1 MAEDAGATDTA
12 VVALAERSILAIGRG
27 EWSEAERLVEG
38 ARSIAR
44 RAWLEDY
51 VTSALLYAVAARV
64 AIHGGEVAGAQ
75 QDLAKTQRLRPKLT
89 YALSFLAVQTRL
101 ELARAY
107 VALTD
112 VAARTVL
119 READEVLR
127 RRPDLGVLR
136 RQAGELWAR
145 LDAVHAEAIGSS
157 TLTAAELRLLRLLG
171 THHSFRGI
179 GEQLYLSRHTVKS
192 HAMSIYRKLGVS
204 SHGEA
209 IQRARELGLLA
220 E

>member
-1 MAEDAGATDTA
+1 M
-12 VVALAERSILAIGRG
+12 
-27 EWSEAERLVEG
+27 
-38 ARSIAR
+38 
-44 RAWLEDY
+44 
-51 VTSALLYAVAARV
+51 
-64 AIHGGEVAGAQ
+64 
-75 QDLAKTQRLRPKLT
+75 RPKLT

-112 VAARTVL
+112 VAAARTVL
-119 READEVLR
+119 READELR
-127 RRPDLGVLR
+127 AD
-136 RQAGELWAR
+136 
-145 LDAVHAEAIGSS
+145 LDAARADAVGSS
-157 TLTAAELRLLRLLG
+157 SLTAAELRLLRLLG

-192 HAMSIYRKLGVS
+192 HAISIYRKLGVS
-204 SHGEA
+204 SRSEA